1 MIPWDVPGGIV
12 GCYMRYGSGDRAIKR
27 MGLKKQNTKKMG
39 TEKERQG
46 SRTRSCLCFHF
57 VLPSTHSPTTWQIP
71 RGGLPFEPG
80 TGSLVGK
87 FELNPAVKD
96 Y

>member
-1 MIPWDVPGGIV
+1 MMPWDVPGGIV
-12 GCYMRYGSGDRAIKR
+12 GCYMRYGSGDPAIKR

-39 TEKERQG
+39 TEKKG
-46 SRTRSCLCFHF
+46 KGAGLDHVFAFHF

>member
-1 MIPWDVPGGIV
+1 MMPWDVPGGIV
-12 GCYMRYGSGDRAIKR
+12 GCYMRYGSGDGAIKR

-57 VLPSTHSPTTWQIP
+57 VLPSTHSPITWQIP

-80 TGSLVGK
+80 TGRLVGK

>member
-1 MIPWDVPGGIV
+1 MH
-12 GCYMRYGSGDRAIKR
+12 YGSGDRAIKR
-27 MGLKKQNTKKMG
+27 MGLKKQNSKKMG

-46 SRTRSCLCFHF
+46 SRTRSCLCFSLC
-57 VLPSTHSPTTWQIP
+57 VTLYPLPHHLANPKP
-71 RGGLPFEPG
+71 GGLPFEPG